1 MNVKLYVKFFLYI
14 GTLVLI
20 RESLRQ
26 QIVLDIGWI

>member
-1 MNVKLYVKFFLYI
+1 MNVKLYVFFLYT

-26 QIVLDIGWI
+26 QQIVLDLGWI

>member
-1 MNVKLYVKFFLYI
+1 MNVKLYVFFLYI

-26 QIVLDIGWI
+26 QIVLDLGWI